1 MEASLGLWLLALL
14 LLVLLLLVA
23 LAVVQTRRWRRLK
36 QMLEAAHG
44 HREHAALL
52 ATERLLMAQGRSLA
66 LQVRSLD
73 RVQRLADAE
82 FKVFSQYGDDGIIQY
97 LVQRLDIP
105 HRTFVEFGV
114 EDYRESNTR
123 FLLMH
128 DNWAGLVMD
137 GSPGNVERIERSE
150 YFPQHELCARAAFVD
165 CSNVNAL
172 VAAAGFPQDLGLLH
186 IDVDGNDYW
195 LWECL
200 EAASPI
206 VVILEYNAVF
216 GPERAITIPYD
227 PAFQRTRAHPSN
239 LYFGASLAALVR
251 LSNRKGYAFVG
262 CNSAGNNAY
271 FVRRDHMNAA
281 IRELSVAEGYVR
293 SRFRESRDATGVLD
307 FATGDTRLERIRGL
321 PVVNLDNGQPEP
333 L

>member
-1 MEASLGLWLLALL
+1 MTPWQFAIL
-14 LLVLLLLVA
+14 LLVLAAV
-23 LAVVQTRRWRRLK
+23 AVVQARRWRRLK
-36 QMLEAAHG
+36 ELLDPWRGPRAH
-44 HREHAALL
+44 ASLL
-52 ATERLLMAQGRSLA
+52 ATERMLLAQGSSLA
-66 LQVRSLD
+66 MQVRALEG
-73 RVQRLADAE
+73 RRPFEEVE

-137 GSPGNVERIERSE
+137 GSAANVERIVRSE
-150 YFPQHELCARAAFVD
+150 YYPQHELAARAAFVD
-165 CSNVNAL
+165 CDNVNAL
-172 VAAAGFPQDLGLLH
+172 VASAGFPRDLGLLH

-200 EAASPI
+200 EAVAPI
-206 VVILEYNAVF
+206 VVVLEYNAVF
-216 GPERAITIPYD
+216 GAERAITIPYD
-227 PAFQRTRAHPSN
+227 AAFQRTRAHPSN

-251 LSNRKGYAFVG
+251 LSQRKGYAFVG

-271 FVRRDHMNAA
+271 FVRRDRMNALV
-281 IRELSVAEGYVR
+281 RELSVAEGYVR
-293 SRFRESRDATGVLD
+293 SCFRESRDAGGMLD
-307 FATGDTRLERIRGL
+307 FATGDARLERIRGL
-321 PVVNLDNGQPEP
+321 PVVDLDTGQVEP